1 MKILVDKNVI
11 EFMPENP
18 QEESSLE
25 VLWKVVIDCYGENK
39 KIVPMGNFVPGHDKV
54 ARFYIEGV
62 PGGKTQY
69 SDKKVEEDC
78 TYFCAICN
86 KYKNCKAGEPIPLCC
101 GKEME
106 PLE

>member
-1 MKILVDKNVI
+1 MKIVVDRNVV

-18 QEESSLE
+18 QEEASLE
-25 VLWKVVIDCYGENK
+25 VLWKVVVDCYGDNK
-39 KIVPMGNFVPGHDKV
+39 KIVPMGNYVPGHDKV
-54 ARFYIEGV
+54 ARFHIEGV
-62 PGGKTQY
+62 PGGQTTY

-86 KYKNCKAGEPIPLCC
+86 KYKNCKKGEPIPLCC

-106 PLE
+106 PLD

>member
-1 MKILVDKNVI
+1 MKIVVDRNVV

-18 QEESSLE
+18 QEEASLE
-25 VLWKVVIDCYGENK
+25 VLWKVVVDCYGDNK
-39 KIVPMGNFVPGHDKV
+39 KIVPMGNYVPGHDKV
-54 ARFYIEGV
+54 ARFHIEGV
-62 PGGKTQY
+62 PGGQTTY

-86 KYKNCKAGEPIPLCC
+86 KYKNCKAGEPIPMCC

-106 PLE
+106 AID